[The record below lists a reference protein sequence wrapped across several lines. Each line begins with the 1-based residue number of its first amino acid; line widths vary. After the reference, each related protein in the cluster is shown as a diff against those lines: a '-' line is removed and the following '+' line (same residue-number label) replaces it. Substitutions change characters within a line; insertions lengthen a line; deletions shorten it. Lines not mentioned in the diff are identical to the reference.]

1 MILSGLVSVLL
12 ASILI
17 QDPSPPRVPPLDTVR
32 EAPADRLDPGLVEM
46 KIRTPHGP
54 SSTDVMVPNMHFVV
68 LPLEGG
74 PLSEP
79 VLRGVTDS
87 KGEATIQ
94 VPQQFIK
101 KRPDGS
107 YWANVM
113 LREEGKQSRRAVH
126 LARTNSPWGRTSQLY
141 RENLMSIEVFDGC
154 TTFGQTVDSSDRP
167 IATPVRFRD
176 RQGNSLSQ
184 LPPKRRI
191 IQYRNLNNG
200 WHVLHHAETTVIQA
214 SAQYPGVGTGSIASL
229 QLNCKG
235 ERQPFKLMLMGEGV
249 LRGTV
254 VDQNRRPVAGVR
266 VSFDKRGLQ
275 EDAFSSKPGIDS
287 GFARTN
293 RKGRFEI
300 AGMQPGTYRVHVHG
314 EHRQA
319 FATPTS
325 QNQRIQANG
334 KDSLISL
341 KQTRLQVHVL
351 SSTGERWKG
360 ELRIPSYFDRH
371 RPTTNRY
378 VFSPPDTPR
387 IVVTEAGKASDAHLA
402 DTEDLEG
409 VRIEDDL
416 YSFQVRNG
424 QEYWVGIIG
433 GNFPMTFQKVKIDKD
448 HDYTNIVLR
457 AVESPDYGIVKVRPM
472 TANTSG
478 TYKTTSNNSRVWV
491 ETVPEGV
498 CISKTQ
504 FRGDTVDMRL
514 PVGRYRVVAQGTPDH
529 WGYSNPSC
537 LPRTLGF
544 EDMLVD
550 IKAGET
556 LMAKPILKEGA
567 LLELTIAAQ
576 SEASACPFHDKM
588 VGSFLLQGAPKEPHA
603 KLHLEHAARRSVP
616 VPHSAKAGNPHRS
629 PTLYWLLNE
638 RTTSERLPYGDYT
651 LVVTRCDGTVERRPV
666 KLESGKTTEI
676 TVQF

>member
-1 MILSGLVSVLL
+1 
-12 ASILI
+12 
-17 QDPSPPRVPPLDTVR
+17 
-32 EAPADRLDPGLVEM
+32 M

-54 SSTDVMVPNMHFVV
+54 SSPDVMVPNMHFVV
-68 LPLEGG
+68 LPLDGG

-79 VLRGVTDS
+79 VLQGVTDS

-107 YWANVM
+107 YWANVI
-113 LREEGKQSRRAVH
+113 LREDGKQSRRAVH
-126 LARTNSPWGRTSQLY
+126 LARTNSPWGRTSKLY

-200 WHVLHHAETTVIQA
+200 WHALHHAETTVIQA
-214 SAQYPGVGTGSIASL
+214 SAEHPGIGTGSITSL
-229 QLNCKG
+229 QLNCEE

-249 LRGTV
+249 LQGTV

-266 VSFDKRGLQ
+266 MFFDKRGLK

-287 GFARTN
+287 GSARSN
-293 RKGRFEI
+293 REGRFRI
-300 AGMQPGTYRVHVHG
+300 DGIQPGSYGVQVYG
-314 EHRQA
+314 EHLRT
-319 FATPTS
+319 FTNSTLHD
-325 QNQRIQANG
+325 QRFQANG
-334 KDSLISL
+334 KDSLLSL
-341 KQTRLQVHVL
+341 KQTCLQVHVL
-351 SSTGERWKG
+351 SSSGERWKE
-360 ELRIPSYFDRH
+360 ELTIPSSGYFDRH
-371 RPTTNRY
+371 KPTVNRY
-378 VFSPPDTPR
+378 VFSPPGTPR

-402 DTEDLEG
+402 DFEDLVG
-409 VRIEDDL
+409 VRIKNDL
-416 YSFQVRNG
+416 YSFQVRDG

-472 TANTSG
+472 TAHTSG
-478 TYKTTSNNSRVWV
+478 TYKTASNNSRVWV

-514 PVGRYRVVAQGTPDH
+514 PVGHYRVVAQGTPDH

-629 PTLYWLLNE
+629 PTPYWLLNE

-651 LVVTRCDGTVERRPV
+651 LVVTLCDGRVQRVPVQLKSKRTTKLTIQFVE
-666 KLESGKTTEI
+666 
-676 TVQF
+676 